1 MERFYGFIWG
11 EKWDSN
17 TDNLINLI
25 KIYKFIKLY
34 KFINGLSI

>member
-1 MERFYGFIWG
+1 MGLYGG
-11 EKWDSN
+11 KKWDSN
-17 TDNLINLI
+17 TDNFTNLI